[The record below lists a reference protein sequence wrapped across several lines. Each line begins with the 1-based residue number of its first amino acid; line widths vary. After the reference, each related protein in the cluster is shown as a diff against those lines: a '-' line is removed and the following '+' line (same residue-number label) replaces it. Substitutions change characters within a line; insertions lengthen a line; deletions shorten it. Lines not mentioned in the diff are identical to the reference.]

1 MKVKKLLLQMDRYE
15 QGFIVQTLNE
25 KRNELIQQKSPTD
38 FVDEILLKTIKA
50 PEKNMRTCHCYEEA
64 R

>member
-1 MKVKKLLLQMDRYE
+1 MKEKKRILQIDRYE
-15 QGFIVQTLNE
+15 QGFIVETLNE
-25 KRNELIQQKSPTD
+25 KRTELIRQNRPTD

-50 PEKNMRTCHCYEEA
+50 PEKSIKKCSRYEQV